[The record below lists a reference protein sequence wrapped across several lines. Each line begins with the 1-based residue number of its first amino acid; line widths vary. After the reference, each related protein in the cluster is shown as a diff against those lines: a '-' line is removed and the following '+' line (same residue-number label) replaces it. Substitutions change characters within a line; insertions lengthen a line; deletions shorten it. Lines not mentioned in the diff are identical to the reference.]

1 LGGFAEV
8 NVTKLQVQSHT
19 EGICEQNLF
28 PYLSDTLG
36 QTQIKCKP
44 MHTEKRG
51 ASAEAERAN

>member
-1 LGGFAEV
+1 V